1 MELKPILAK
10 LGEPDTAEVL
20 RPHWEASEATFPGKR
35 PSFLTPAEFKASREW
50 SGLGPE
56 IDPILEETADRIA
69 ANPAL
74 LRLAWHGYRLM
85 FETPDYNGFRDWP
98 ALEHVLSKHCGVF
111 YLLLSLAAVPR
122 LRAVHNVRHV
132 PEQIT
137 RHTAL
142 DIRIGAHRYKS
153 ITSGRPGMERR
164 LLSWHRLVSSGDLYR
179 LGRMQYVLRPFRGQ
193 VQVYRNRSTDRVLAL
208 SRGCIRFNGEG
219 YVDGAGGITDA
230 ENSWTS
236 CLTET
241 ETTVTGSPVS
251 PRGMAIRP
259 RVTLSLSEW
268 TCALAPGDPVLEM
281 HIPEGGPLTLEACC
295 ASMRQALDFF
305 PKYEPDRPFVS
316 FACYS
321 WIFNTQLENMRLPAS
336 NLVRYQ
342 RELYL
347 FPTPS
352 SGKDGLYFIFYK
364 DDVDIETAPRDTT
377 LKRAFLDH
385 LAAGIPLRNGG
396 MFMLKDDFRRFGTQ
410 HYRSQWPPLPGIREK
425 TNEEYPC

>member
-1 MELKPILAK
+1 MELKTILTQ
-10 LGEPDTAEVL
+10 LGEPDATDAL
-20 RPHWEASEATFPGKR
+20 RPHWEASEATFPGER
-35 PSFLTPAEFKASREW
+35 PSFLTPAEFEVSREW
-50 SGLGPE
+50 SGFGPE
-56 IDPILEETADRIA
+56 IDPALEKTADRIA
-69 ANPAL
+69 ENPAL
-74 LRLAWHGYRLM
+74 LRLAWHGYWLL
-85 FETPDYNGFRDWP
+85 FKAPDYNQFRDWP
-98 ALEHVLSKHCGVF
+98 TLKRALAESSGIF
-111 YLLLSLAAVPR
+111 NLLLSLAAVPR
-122 LRAVHNVRHV
+122 LRAVHNARGV
-132 PEQIT
+132 PEQVT

-153 ITSGRPGMERR
+153 ISGGRLGMERR
-164 LLSWHRLVSSGDLYR
+164 LLFWHRLVSSGDLYR

-193 VQVYRNRSTDRVLAL
+193 VRVYRSRSTNRVLAL
-208 SRGCIRFNGEG
+208 SEGGIRFNREG
-219 YVDGAGGITDA
+219 YVDGAGGVTDA
-230 ENSWTS
+230 ENGWTS

-241 ETTVTGSPVS
+241 KTTVTGSPIS
-251 PRGMAIRP
+251 PYGMAIR
-259 RVTLSLSEW
+259 RERTLSLDDWNPVLS
-268 TCALAPGDPVLEM
+268 PGDPVLEM
-281 HIPEGGPLTLEACC
+281 HIPEGEAITPDVCRS
-295 ASMRQALDFF
+295 SMQQALDFF

-321 WIFNTQLENMRLPAS
+321 WIFNTQLEEMLFPAS

-364 DDVDIETAPRDTT
+364 DDVDIQTAPRDTT

-410 HYRSQWPPLPGIREK
+410 HYRSQWPPVPGINEK
-425 TNEEYPC
+425 T